1 MKFHVDQSD
10 GISEYPSDWNC
21 HPDTNLT
28 DIVGEEI
35 GEGNACSQGYHGQ
48 DNGHAGFVDCQ
59 EGFFCSFED
68 TIFFTGTVVLCN
80 KSRVSIT
87 EILHRK
93 IGKGVNLDGSRSRH
107 LRSTYNVMPIPETYC
122 AMTVANATPR
132 MPHGSTAINKRSNP
146 MFRMA
151 ETARNTR
158 GIVEFPSA
166 RKRQK
171 K

>member
-107 LRSTYNVMPIPETYC
+107 LRSTYNVMLIPETYC
-122 AMTVANATPR
+122 AMTVANAAPR
-132 MPHGSTAINKRSNP
+132 MLMYTILKYQQ
-146 MFRMA
+146 
-151 ETARNTR
+151 
-158 GIVEFPSA
+158 I
-166 RKRQK
+166 
-171 K
+171 

>member
-35 GEGNACSQGYHGQ
+35 LH
-48 DNGHAGFVDCQ
+48 
-59 EGFFCSFED
+59 
-68 TIFFTGTVVLCN
+68 TTGD
-80 KSRVSIT
+80 
-87 EILHRK
+87 
-93 IGKGVNLDGSRSRH
+93 DGSRSRH

-166 RKRQK
+166 RKRQEK
-171 K
+171 